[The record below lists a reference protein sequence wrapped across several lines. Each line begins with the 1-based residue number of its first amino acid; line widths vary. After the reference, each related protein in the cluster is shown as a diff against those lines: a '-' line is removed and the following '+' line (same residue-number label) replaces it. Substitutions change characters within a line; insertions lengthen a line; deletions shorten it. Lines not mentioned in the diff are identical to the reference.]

1 MGVGEKE
8 ESAAQLAGRPRWA
21 LMLRPAPPI
30 RPSVLIWEMVTA
42 SLACSHENKSLVL
55 GGCWVN
61 AVRVQGEGCERT
73 RHAEV
78 L

>member
-1 MGVGEKE
+1 M
-8 ESAAQLAGRPRWA
+8 A

-30 RPSVLIWEMVTA
+30 RPSVLIWETGTA
-42 SLACSHENKSLVL
+42 SLACCQENKSLVGGIL
-55 GGCWVN
+55 GEP

-73 RHAEV
+73 RCAEV